1 MKYNVRDLPEECY
14 SVRPMDFGLLDKGQD
29 VLVIIIE
36 RGATGFYSTQKYI
49 NSIEQLKELNMVRFG
64 ISDDNVRRIMQDH
77 SVFGNWGFMRMLNE
91 EVA

>member
-1 MKYNVRDLPEECY
+1 MRNENKKTKEQEMKYNVRDLPEECY

-49 NSIEQLKELNMVRFG
+49 NSTK
-64 ISDDNVRRIMQDH
+64 
-77 SVFGNWGFMRMLNE
+77 
-91 EVA
+91 